1 MRKQNYVYITADFIL
16 QSSKSIYISRNTTMP
31 TFIPNLQHFFVAASD
46 TLSPATLF
54 GRAFR
59 FGHRISKT
67 RQKRRLQQAL
77 VLNRMARDLD
87 TSQPSL
93 AAELRS
99 FASR

>member
-1 MRKQNYVYITADFIL
+1 MH
-16 QSSKSIYISRNTTMP
+16 

-46 TLSPATLF
+46 TLSPAVLF

-59 FGHRISKT
+59 FGNSISKA

-77 VLNRMARDLD
+77 ALNRMARDLD
-87 TSQPSL
+87 ASQPSL

-99 FASR
+99 FGSR